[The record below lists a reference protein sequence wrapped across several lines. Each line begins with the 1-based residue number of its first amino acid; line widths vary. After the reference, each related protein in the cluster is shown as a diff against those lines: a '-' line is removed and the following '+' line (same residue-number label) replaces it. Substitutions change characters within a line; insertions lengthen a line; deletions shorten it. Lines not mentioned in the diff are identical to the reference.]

1 MAPAWNAALLVAA
14 ALCAIWL
21 VGLLL
26 FRGPEWLRI
35 VALCIGAAVVYGVGH
50 DMVTA
55 RISIEYFTI
64 GHPRLFVT
72 DDPTP
77 HALAWG
83 VLATWWVGAVLGIP
97 LALAARRGR
106 RPRLS
111 ARNLLRPIGVL
122 LVVMALC
129 ALVGAAIGHFGA
141 ERHWFV
147 LFGALAESVPAEKQV
162 AFMTAGW
169 AHGASY
175 LVGFLGGLVLIVKTW
190 RRRATLP
197 TER

>member
-1 MAPAWNAALLVAA
+1 MDPAWNAALLVAA

-21 VGLLL
+21 TGFLV
-26 FRGPEWLRI
+26 FRGPEPLRI
-35 VALCIGAAVVYGVGH
+35 VALCIGAAVGYGIVH
-50 DMVTA
+50 DMITA

-83 VLATWWVGAVLGIP
+83 VLATWWVGLILGIP
-97 LALAARRGR
+97 LTLAARRGR
-106 RPRLS
+106 RPKLA
-111 ARNLLRPIGVL
+111 ARDLLRPIGVL

-129 ALVGAAIGHFGA
+129 ALLGAAIGLFGA

-147 LFGALAESVPAEKQV
+147 LFGALAQSVPAEKQV
-162 AFMTAGW
+162 AFMTAGG
-169 AHGASY
+169 AHSASY
-175 LVGFLGGLVLIVKTW
+175 LVGFAGGVVLIIKTW

-197 TER
+197 MER